1 MFLTRKIDRMDEL
14 EEKIEVLL
22 AQNSHLVDE
31 NESLIKLVQ
40 QKKAEVETWKARFEG
55 EYTNSN
61 IAEAEKK
68 KIFDHL
74 NIKDQEHQGQIDKL
88 LAEISRLHDEQQNIE
103 NLKQIEIGQLKNR
116 YESET
121 MNQIQNLKRSQ
132 YGNHELQE
140 LSIKKLRAEIEGKEH
155 EIESLRRE
163 AKLENERL
171 TGEISYLRNEIKKI
185 EGQKVHELDLIR
197 TENENTKNNLIRAN
211 KKSEEE
217 LRNLHD
223 AKVKRLV
230 YELEE
235 KRTEIE
241 DLHGKSKKG
250 GKENEAEL
258 SNLIGEKSKLR
269 VEMKENDNRN
279 RQRLDEL
286 TAFYEKQLDEF
297 RKNAAEREKSM
308 IAFYDADI
316 ASLKEVIKAK
326 QAEIDRLLALN
337 KELKTNEESRLADIR
352 ANNAELKQK
361 IEDIVKHYEREVEL
375 MKIKI
380 SQLYEADLE
389 ALRSHMRNSFAAHNR
404 ETEALRSMLDD
415 LREQLAKVVQEK
427 IDLRVD
433 YENRI
438 NEFKVIHERDVQL
451 MRDQVALHEKNYEN
465 QTSKASLTHISHNQQ
480 VQKQTLNFKEII
492 NEKRNLEK
500 QIENKN
506 KEIDALNL
514 KVQKMEGFHK
524 REVSKLQAEVDEL
537 KQQHQDWLNRQTKD
551 NEEWNKQRSDLKNKA
566 HESELKFKKQVDA
579 TDALE
584 NKLKKEIE
592 KRNLD
597 IADLKG
603 KIQELNN
610 KISAMGGDLK
620 VAAEGAE
627 KTRLEHESLL
637 NTEKD
642 KYVESKD
649 ADRSLRSNE
658 ATRVKGNL
666 EKLISDLKHEN
677 ELLQE
682 RERQWKIRE
691 GDLKTEIGNL
701 LDSVNKR
708 SQLEE
713 HVINI
718 GLSNN
723 YFKNIAEIFKK

>member
-1 MFLTRKIDRMDEL
+1 
-14 EEKIEVLL
+14 
-22 AQNSHLVDE
+22 
-31 NESLIKLVQ
+31 
-40 QKKAEVETWKARFEG
+40 
-55 EYTNSN
+55 
-61 IAEAEKK
+61 
-68 KIFDHL
+68 
-74 NIKDQEHQGQIDKL
+74 
-88 LAEISRLHDEQQNIE
+88 
-103 NLKQIEIGQLKNR
+103 
-116 YESET
+116 

-269 VEMKENDNRN
+269 LEMKENDNRN

-524 REVSKLQAEVDEL
+524 REVSKL
-537 KQQHQDWLNRQTKD
+537 
-551 NEEWNKQRSDLKNKA
+551 
-566 HESELKFKKQVDA
+566 
-579 TDALE
+579 
-584 NKLKKEIE
+584 
-592 KRNLD
+592 
-597 IADLKG
+597 
-603 KIQELNN
+603 
-610 KISAMGGDLK
+610 
-620 VAAEGAE
+620 
-627 KTRLEHESLL
+627 
-637 NTEKD
+637 
-642 KYVESKD
+642 
-649 ADRSLRSNE
+649 
-658 ATRVKGNL
+658 
-666 EKLISDLKHEN
+666 
-677 ELLQE
+677 
-682 RERQWKIRE
+682 
-691 GDLKTEIGNL
+691 
-701 LDSVNKR
+701 
-708 SQLEE
+708 
-713 HVINI
+713 
-718 GLSNN
+718 
-723 YFKNIAEIFKK
+723 

>member
-1 MFLTRKIDRMDEL
+1 
-14 EEKIEVLL
+14 
-22 AQNSHLVDE
+22 
-31 NESLIKLVQ
+31 
-40 QKKAEVETWKARFEG
+40 
-55 EYTNSN
+55 
-61 IAEAEKK
+61 
-68 KIFDHL
+68 
-74 NIKDQEHQGQIDKL
+74 
-88 LAEISRLHDEQQNIE
+88 
-103 NLKQIEIGQLKNR
+103 
-116 YESET
+116 

-269 VEMKENDNRN
+269 LEMKENDNRN

-361 IEDIVKHYEREVEL
+361 IEDIVKHY
-375 MKIKI
+375 
-380 SQLYEADLE
+380 
-389 ALRSHMRNSFAAHNR
+389 
-404 ETEALRSMLDD
+404 
-415 LREQLAKVVQEK
+415 
-427 IDLRVD
+427 
-433 YENRI
+433 
-438 NEFKVIHERDVQL
+438 
-451 MRDQVALHEKNYEN
+451 
-465 QTSKASLTHISHNQQ
+465 
-480 VQKQTLNFKEII
+480 
-492 NEKRNLEK
+492 
-500 QIENKN
+500 
-506 KEIDALNL
+506 
-514 KVQKMEGFHK
+514 
-524 REVSKLQAEVDEL
+524 
-537 KQQHQDWLNRQTKD
+537 
-551 NEEWNKQRSDLKNKA
+551 
-566 HESELKFKKQVDA
+566 
-579 TDALE
+579 
-584 NKLKKEIE
+584 
-592 KRNLD
+592 
-597 IADLKG
+597 
-603 KIQELNN
+603 
-610 KISAMGGDLK
+610 
-620 VAAEGAE
+620 
-627 KTRLEHESLL
+627 
-637 NTEKD
+637 
-642 KYVESKD
+642 
-649 ADRSLRSNE
+649 
-658 ATRVKGNL
+658 
-666 EKLISDLKHEN
+666 
-677 ELLQE
+677 
-682 RERQWKIRE
+682 
-691 GDLKTEIGNL
+691 
-701 LDSVNKR
+701 
-708 SQLEE
+708 
-713 HVINI
+713 
-718 GLSNN
+718 
-723 YFKNIAEIFKK
+723 

>member
-1 MFLTRKIDRMDEL
+1 
-14 EEKIEVLL
+14 
-22 AQNSHLVDE
+22 
-31 NESLIKLVQ
+31 
-40 QKKAEVETWKARFEG
+40 
-55 EYTNSN
+55 
-61 IAEAEKK
+61 
-68 KIFDHL
+68 
-74 NIKDQEHQGQIDKL
+74 
-88 LAEISRLHDEQQNIE
+88 
-103 NLKQIEIGQLKNR
+103 
-116 YESET
+116 

-361 IEDIVKHYEREVEL
+361 IEDIVKHY
-375 MKIKI
+375 
-380 SQLYEADLE
+380 
-389 ALRSHMRNSFAAHNR
+389 
-404 ETEALRSMLDD
+404 
-415 LREQLAKVVQEK
+415 
-427 IDLRVD
+427 
-433 YENRI
+433 
-438 NEFKVIHERDVQL
+438 
-451 MRDQVALHEKNYEN
+451 
-465 QTSKASLTHISHNQQ
+465 
-480 VQKQTLNFKEII
+480 
-492 NEKRNLEK
+492 
-500 QIENKN
+500 
-506 KEIDALNL
+506 
-514 KVQKMEGFHK
+514 
-524 REVSKLQAEVDEL
+524 
-537 KQQHQDWLNRQTKD
+537 
-551 NEEWNKQRSDLKNKA
+551 
-566 HESELKFKKQVDA
+566 
-579 TDALE
+579 
-584 NKLKKEIE
+584 
-592 KRNLD
+592 
-597 IADLKG
+597 
-603 KIQELNN
+603 
-610 KISAMGGDLK
+610 
-620 VAAEGAE
+620 
-627 KTRLEHESLL
+627 
-637 NTEKD
+637 
-642 KYVESKD
+642 
-649 ADRSLRSNE
+649 
-658 ATRVKGNL
+658 
-666 EKLISDLKHEN
+666 
-677 ELLQE
+677 
-682 RERQWKIRE
+682 
-691 GDLKTEIGNL
+691 
-701 LDSVNKR
+701 
-708 SQLEE
+708 
-713 HVINI
+713 
-718 GLSNN
+718 
-723 YFKNIAEIFKK
+723 